1 MMGFLFSGG
10 ISSVA
15 SQSGGGGGGGGT
27 SFHEIAM
34 SVADLTDGT
43 WTLFDPDNTIDTNFG
58 TNGVTHSS
66 GFNTVQWAA
75 VSSNSDKNW
84 NSSGNLRAPRWYKL
98 LKISNNQ
105 ITTGSHFNC
114 LVRLESDDSI
124 NDFNRILVAGPA
136 LDPTATVD
144 TSINGTGAIF
154 LKTTSGAQTYG
165 SWCINGSTRNS
176 STSIEYVKAMNNW
189 GGDSSGSV
197 SHVVYDS
204 SDAAINSGSRNSNR
218 NAIAGNLTTNIYLMI
233 GIGPGGNTISVSAG
247 DQQKFKV
254 SFLNISS
261 AVP

>member
-15 SQSGGGGGGGGT
+15 SQSASDGGGGGT
-27 SFHEIAM
+27 SFHEIVM

-43 WTLFDPDNTIDTNFG
+43 WTLFDPDNTIDTNYG
-58 TNGVTHSS
+58 TNGVTYSS
-66 GFNTVQWAA
+66 GFNTVQWNA

-105 ITTGSHFNC
+105 ITTGSHFSSTI
-114 LVRLESDDSI
+114 RLESDDSI

-136 LDPTATVD
+136 IDPTATVD
-144 TSINGTGAIF
+144 TSILGTGAIF
-154 LKTTSGAQTYG
+154 LKTTTGNQTYG
-165 SWCINGSTRNS
+165 SWTVNNSTRS
-176 STSIEYVKAMNNW
+176 SSSSIEYCKAVAHW

-197 SHVVYDS
+197 QHIVYDS
-204 SDAAINSGSRNSNR
+204 SDAAVNSNGRNTNRNSLT
-218 NAIAGNLTTNIYLMI
+218 GNLTTNIYLMI

-254 SFLNISS
+254 SFLNIST